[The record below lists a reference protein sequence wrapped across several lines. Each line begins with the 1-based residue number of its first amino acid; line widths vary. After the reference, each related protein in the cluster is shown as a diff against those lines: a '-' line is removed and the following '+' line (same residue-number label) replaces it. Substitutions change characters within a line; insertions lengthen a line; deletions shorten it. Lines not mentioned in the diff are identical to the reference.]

1 MCGAASGC
9 AARIGQIA
17 LTLID
22 LSSTPAT
29 RVPVEMLR
37 VPVEMVRQMGR
48 VAPEGASK
56 AHGRG
61 YGPGLS
67 SLEL

>member
-1 MCGAASGC
+1 MQ
-9 AARIGQIA
+9 RIGQIA
-17 LTLID
+17 LID
-22 LSSTPAT
+22 LSSTYSAT
-29 RVPVEMLR
+29 RVPVEMVR

>member
-1 MCGAASGC
+1 M
-9 AARIGQIA
+9 
-17 LTLID
+17 
-22 LSSTPAT
+22 
-29 RVPVEMLR
+29 VR

>member
-1 MCGAASGC
+1 MQ
-9 AARIGQIA
+9 RIGQIA
-17 LTLID
+17 LID